1 MADNVNLAHYYV
13 LDDADVTDN
22 DGNGIADDTEDA

>member
-13 LDDADVTDN
+13 DEQMLQTMMAMEWYDA
-22 DGNGIADDTEDA
+22 EDAR